1 MNKLYSNIDPKS
13 YVNDF
18 STKRSKS
25 NINIEF
31 NRVALIFFIFF
42 IIYLI
47 YSIHLMHLGS
57 RAKALDPYKSLDVG
71 GPLNR
76 ADIIDINGKYL
87 AKTVSSTNIGI
98 KPSEAINKKKLLL
111 NLKYIFPDKNFNEI
125 ENKFKRNKFFY
136 LEKNISDEKYEQLM
150 KLGDKSIKPEK
161 KILRVYP
168 QKNLFSHLIG
178 QIDSDNIGI
187 SGIEKSK
194 NNLLRETKIPLQ
206 LTLDSDIQFLVRKEL
221 LRFNNIFQTKGSAA
235 ILMNIDNGNIL
246 SLVSLPDFDPNKR
259 ENIKDKNYINKI
271 TKGVYELGSV
281 FKTFTLAAAL
291 DENLIEVDTKFIDLE
306 KSINCGNN
314 TIREYDKKIPKDLTA
329 EEILIRSGN
338 IGSVRIGQKIG
349 VEKFKDFLTKINVI
363 NKIEFDIDE
372 IGIPI
377 SFKWGKCKLATTSF
391 GHGITTTPLQ
401 LAKGYAIVT
410 NGGFEVNPTIIK
422 EKSEKLIKYKKRIIR
437 ENVSK
442 KINPILRKIV
452 TTKEGT
458 ANLADVKGYE
468 IGGKTGTAE
477 KIVSGTYSNQKKINT
492 FASVFP
498 ISHPKFVLVVILD
511 EPEINS
517 EYIYNY
523 RDGSNFKLKGSPRN
537 TSGWTSVEATGH
549 IIEKIGPILATKY
562 IEIN

>member
-1 MNKLYSNIDPKS
+1 MNKSYSKIDANS

-18 STKRSKS
+18 SIKRTKS

-31 NRVALIFFIFF
+31 NRVAFIFFIFF

-47 YSIHLMHLGS
+47 YSIHLIHLGS
-57 RAKALDPYKSLDVG
+57 RVKAVDPFKSPNIVG
-71 GPLNR
+71 SLNR
-76 ADIIDINGKYL
+76 ADIVDINGKYL
-87 AKTVSSTNIGI
+87 AKTVSTTNVGI
-98 KPSEAINKKKLLL
+98 KPSEVINKQKLLL
-111 NLKYIFPDKNFNEI
+111 NLKYIFPDKNFSQI
-125 ENKFKRNKFFY
+125 EDKLKKNKFFY
-136 LEKNISDEKYEQLM
+136 IEKNISDEKYEQLM

-161 KILRVYP
+161 KILRLYP
-168 QKNLFSHLIG
+168 QKNLFSHLVG

-187 SGIEKSK
+187 SGIEKSQ
-194 NNLLRETKIPLQ
+194 NTLLRETKIPLQ

-221 LRFNNIFQTKGSAA
+221 MRFNNIFQSKGSAA
-235 ILMNIDNGNIL
+235 ILMNIHNGNIL

-477 KIVSGTYSNQKKINT
+477 KIVSGKYSNQKKINT

>member
-1 MNKLYSNIDPKS
+1 MDKSYSKIDPNS

-18 STKRSKS
+18 SIKRTKS

-31 NRVALIFFIFF
+31 NRVAFIFFIFF

-47 YSIHLMHLGS
+47 YSIHLIHLGS
-57 RAKALDPYKSLDVG
+57 RVKAVDPFKSPNIV

-76 ADIIDINGKYL
+76 ADIVDINGKYL
-87 AKTVSSTNIGI
+87 AKTVSTTNIGI
-98 KPSEAINKKKLLL
+98 KPSEVINKKKLIL
-111 NLKYIFPDKNFNEI
+111 NLKYIFPDKNFSQI
-125 ENKFKRNKFFY
+125 EDKLKKNKFFY
-136 LEKNISDEKYEQLM
+136 IEKNISDEKYEQLM

-161 KILRVYP
+161 KILRLYP
-168 QKNLFSHLIG
+168 QKNLFSHLVG

-187 SGIEKSK
+187 SGIEKSQ
-194 NNLLRETKIPLQ
+194 NTLLRETKIPLQ

-221 LRFNNIFQTKGSAA
+221 MRFNNVFQSKGSAA
-235 ILMNIDNGNIL
+235 ILMNIHNGNIL

-511 EPEINS
+511 EPKINS

>member
-47 YSIHLMHLGS
+47 YSIHLIHLGS
-57 RAKALDPYKSLDVG
+57 RVKAVDPFKSPNIV

-76 ADIIDINGKYL
+76 ADIVDINGKYL
-87 AKTVSSTNIGI
+87 AKTVSTTNVGI
-98 KPSEAINKKKLLL
+98 KPSEVINKKKLLL
-111 NLKYIFPDKNFNEI
+111 NLKYIFPDKNFSQI
-125 ENKFKRNKFFY
+125 EDKLKKNKFFY
-136 LEKNISDEKYEQLM
+136 IEKNISDEKYEQLM

-161 KILRVYP
+161 KILRLYP
-168 QKNLFSHLIG
+168 QKNLFSHLVG

-187 SGIEKSK
+187 SGIEKSQ
-194 NNLLRETKIPLQ
+194 NTLLRETKIPLQ

-221 LRFNNIFQTKGSAA
+221 MRFNNIFQSKGSAA
-235 ILMNIDNGNIL
+235 ILMNIHNGNIL

-410 NGGFEVNPTIIK
+410 NGGFEVNPKIIK

-477 KIVSGTYSNQKKINT
+477 KIVSGKYSNQKKINT

-562 IEIN
+562 MEIN

>member
-47 YSIHLMHLGS
+47 YSIHLIHLGS

-125 ENKFKRNKFFY
+125 ENKFKKNKFFY
-136 LEKNISDEKYEQLM
+136 LEKNISNEKYEQLM

-178 QIDSDNIGI
+178 QIDIDNIGI

-306 KSINCGNN
+306 KSIDCGKN

-349 VEKFKDFLTKINVI
+349 VEKFKQFLTKINLI

-372 IGIPI
+372 VGIPI
-377 SFKWGKCKLATTSF
+377 PFKWGKCKLATTSF

-410 NGGFEVNPTIIK
+410 NGGFDVNPTIIK
-422 EKSEKLIKYKKRIIR
+422 KKSKKLIKYKKRVLK

-452 TTKEGT
+452 TSKEGT

-477 KIVSGTYSNQKKINT
+477 KIVSGIYSNQKKINT

-498 ISHPKFVLVVILD
+498 ISNPEFVLVVILD
-511 EPEINS
+511 EPKINS

>member
-18 STKRSKS
+18 SIKRSKS

-42 IIYLI
+42 IIYVI
-47 YSIHLMHLGS
+47 YSIHLIHLGS
-57 RAKALDPYKSLDVG
+57 RAKALDPYKSLDVV

-125 ENKFKRNKFFY
+125 ENKFKKNKFFY

-291 DENLIEVDTKFIDLE
+291 DENLIDVDTKFIDLE
-306 KSINCGNN
+306 KSIDCGKN

-349 VEKFKDFLTKINVI
+349 VEKFKQFLTKINLI

-377 SFKWGKCKLATTSF
+377 PFKWGKCKLATTSF

-410 NGGFEVNPTIIK
+410 NGGFDVNPTIIK
-422 EKSEKLIKYKKRIIR
+422 KKSKKLIKYKKRVLK

-452 TTKEGT
+452 TSKEGT

-477 KIVSGTYSNQKKINT
+477 KIVSGIYSNQKKINT

-498 ISHPKFVLVVILD
+498 ISNPEFVLVVILD
-511 EPEINS
+511 EPKINS

>member
-1 MNKLYSNIDPKS
+1 MNKSYSKIDANS

-18 STKRSKS
+18 SIKRTKS

-31 NRVALIFFIFF
+31 NRVAFLFFIFF

-47 YSIHLMHLGS
+47 YSIHLIHLGS
-57 RAKALDPYKSLDVG
+57 RVKAVNPFKSTNIV

-76 ADIIDINGKYL
+76 ADIVDINGKYL
-87 AKTVSSTNIGI
+87 AKTVSTTNVGI
-98 KPSEAINKKKLLL
+98 KPSEVINKKKLLL
-111 NLKYIFPDKNFNEI
+111 NLKYIFPDKNFNQI
-125 ENKFKRNKFFY
+125 EDKLKKNKFFY
-136 LEKNISDEKYEQLM
+136 IEKNISDEKYEQLM

-161 KILRVYP
+161 KILRLYP
-168 QKNLFSHLIG
+168 QKNLFSHLVG

-187 SGIEKSK
+187 SGIEKSQ
-194 NNLLRETKIPLQ
+194 NTLLRETKIPLQ

-221 LRFNNIFQTKGSAA
+221 MRFNNIFQSKGSAA
-235 ILMNIDNGNIL
+235 ILMNIHNGNIL

-498 ISHPKFVLVVILD
+498 ISNPKFILLVILD
-511 EPEINS
+511 EPKINS

>member
-1 MNKLYSNIDPKS
+1 MDKSYSKIDPNS

-18 STKRSKS
+18 SIKRTKS

-31 NRVALIFFIFF
+31 NRVAFIFFIFF

-47 YSIHLMHLGS
+47 YSIHLIHLGS
-57 RAKALDPYKSLDVG
+57 RVKAVDPFKSPNIV

-76 ADIIDINGKYL
+76 ADIVDINGKYL
-87 AKTVSSTNIGI
+87 AKTVSTINVGI
-98 KPSEAINKKKLLL
+98 KPSEVINKKKLLL
-111 NLKYIFPDKNFNEI
+111 NLKYIFPDKNFSQI
-125 ENKFKRNKFFY
+125 EDKLKKNKFFY
-136 LEKNISDEKYEQLM
+136 IEKNISDEKYEQLM

-161 KILRVYP
+161 KILRLYP
-168 QKNLFSHLIG
+168 QKNLFSHLVG

-187 SGIEKSK
+187 SGIEKSQ
-194 NNLLRETKIPLQ
+194 NTLLRETKIPLQ

-221 LRFNNIFQTKGSAA
+221 MRFNNIFQSKGSAA
-235 ILMNIDNGNIL
+235 ILMNIHNGNIL

-281 FKTFTLAAAL
+281 YKTFTLAAAL
-291 DENLIEVDTKFIDLE
+291 EENLIEVETKFIDLE

-477 KIVSGTYSNQKKINT
+477 KIVSGKYSNQKKINT

>member
-47 YSIHLMHLGS
+47 YSIHLIHLGF

-125 ENKFKRNKFFY
+125 ENKFKKNKFFY

-291 DENLIEVDTKFIDLE
+291 DENLIDVDTKFIDLE
-306 KSINCGNN
+306 KSIDCGKN

-349 VEKFKDFLTKINVI
+349 VEKFKQFLTKINLI

-377 SFKWGKCKLATTSF
+377 PFKWGKCKLATTSF

-410 NGGFEVNPTIIK
+410 NGGFDVNPTIIK
-422 EKSEKLIKYKKRIIR
+422 KKSKKLIKYKKRVLK

-452 TTKEGT
+452 TSKEGT

-477 KIVSGTYSNQKKINT
+477 KIVSGIYSNQKKINT

-498 ISHPKFVLVVILD
+498 ISNPEFVLVVILD
-511 EPEINS
+511 EPKINS

>member
-47 YSIHLMHLGS
+47 YSIHLIHLGS
-57 RAKALDPYKSLDVG
+57 RAKALDPYKSLDVS

-111 NLKYIFPDKNFNEI
+111 NLKYIFPDKNFNKI
-125 ENKFKRNKFFY
+125 ENKFKKNKFFY

-291 DENLIEVDTKFIDLE
+291 DENLIDVDTKFIDLE
-306 KSINCGNN
+306 KSIDCGKN

-349 VEKFKDFLTKINVI
+349 VEKFKQFLTKINLI

-377 SFKWGKCKLATTSF
+377 PFKWGKCKLATTSF

-410 NGGFEVNPTIIK
+410 NGGFDVNPTIIK
-422 EKSEKLIKYKKRIIR
+422 KKSKKLIKYKKRVLK

-452 TTKEGT
+452 TSKEGT

-477 KIVSGTYSNQKKINT
+477 KIESGIYSNQKKINT

-498 ISHPKFVLVVILD
+498 ISNPEFVLVVILD
-511 EPEINS
+511 EPKINS

>member
-1 MNKLYSNIDPKS
+1 MDKSYSKIDPNS

-18 STKRSKS
+18 SSKRTKS

-31 NRVALIFFIFF
+31 NRVAFIFF
-42 IIYLI
+42 VFFLIYLI
-47 YSIHLMHLGS
+47 YSIHLIHLGS
-57 RAKALDPYKSLDVG
+57 RAKDIDVYKSQDIA
-71 GPLNR
+71 GPLYR

-98 KPSEAINKKKLLL
+98 KPSEVINKKKLLL
-111 NLKYIFPDKNFNEI
+111 NLKYIFPNKNFSEI
-125 ENKFKRNKFFY
+125 ENKFKKNEFFY
-136 LEKNISDEKYEQLM
+136 IEKNISDEKYEQLM

-168 QKNLFSHLIG
+168 QKNLFSHLVG
-178 QIDSDNIGI
+178 QIDTDNIGI

-194 NNLLRETKIPLQ
+194 NTLLRETKIPLQ

-235 ILMNIDNGNIL
+235 VLMNIDNGNIL
-246 SLVSLPDFDPNKR
+246 SLVSLPDFNPNKR

-291 DENLIEVDTKFIDLE
+291 DENLIEVDTKFLDLE
-306 KSINCGNN
+306 KSIVCGKN
-314 TIREYDKKIPKDLTA
+314 TIKEYDKKIPKDLSA

-349 VEKFKDFLTKINVI
+349 IEKFKSFLTKINVI

-377 SFKWGKCKLATTSF
+377 PFKWGKCKLATVSF

-401 LAKGYAIVT
+401 LAKGYAIIS

-422 EKSEKLIKYKKRIIR
+422 ENSEKLIRYKKRIIK

-442 KINPILRKIV
+442 QINPILRKIV
-452 TTKEGT
+452 TSKEGT
-458 ANLADVKGYE
+458 ANLADIIGYE

-477 KIVSGTYSNQKKINT
+477 KIISGTYSNQKKINT

-498 ISHPKFVLVVILD
+498 MSKPKFVLIVILD
-511 EPEINS
+511 EPQINR

-549 IIEKIGPILATKY
+549 IVEKIGPILATKY
-562 IEIN
+562 LEIN

>member
-1 MNKLYSNIDPKS
+1 MNKSYSKIDPNS

-18 STKRSKS
+18 SIKRTKS

-31 NRVALIFFIFF
+31 NRVAFIFFIFF

-47 YSIHLMHLGS
+47 YSIHLIHLGS
-57 RAKALDPYKSLDVG
+57 RVKAVDPFKSPNIV

-76 ADIIDINGKYL
+76 ADIVDINGKYL
-87 AKTVSSTNIGI
+87 AKTVSTTNVGI
-98 KPSEAINKKKLLL
+98 KPSEVINKQKLLL
-111 NLKYIFPDKNFNEI
+111 NLKYIFPDKNFSQI
-125 ENKFKRNKFFY
+125 EDKLKKNKFFY
-136 LEKNISDEKYEQLM
+136 IEKNISDEKYEQLM

-161 KILRVYP
+161 KILRLYP
-168 QKNLFSHLIG
+168 QKNLFSHLVG

-187 SGIEKSK
+187 SGIEKSQ
-194 NNLLRETKIPLQ
+194 NTLLRETKIPLQ

-221 LRFNNIFQTKGSAA
+221 MRFNNVFQSKGSAA
-235 ILMNIDNGNIL
+235 ILMNIHNGNIL

-477 KIVSGTYSNQKKINT
+477 KIVSGKYSNQKKINT

>member
-1 MNKLYSNIDPKS
+1 MNKSYSKIDTNS

-18 STKRSKS
+18 SIKRTKS

-31 NRVALIFFIFF
+31 NRVAFIFFIFF

-47 YSIHLMHLGS
+47 YSIHLIHLGS
-57 RAKALDPYKSLDVG
+57 RVKAVDPFKSPNIV

-76 ADIIDINGKYL
+76 ADIVDINGKYL
-87 AKTVSSTNIGI
+87 AKTVSTTNVGI
-98 KPSEAINKKKLLL
+98 KPSEVINKKKLLL
-111 NLKYIFPDKNFNEI
+111 NLKYIFPDKNFNQI
-125 ENKFKRNKFFY
+125 EDKLKKNKFFY
-136 LEKNISDEKYEQLM
+136 IEKNISDEKYEQLM

-161 KILRVYP
+161 KILRLYP
-168 QKNLFSHLIG
+168 QKNLFSHLVG

-187 SGIEKSK
+187 SGIEKSQ
-194 NNLLRETKIPLQ
+194 NTLLRETKIPLQ

-221 LRFNNIFQTKGSAA
+221 MRFNNIFQSKGSAA
-235 ILMNIDNGNIL
+235 ILMNIHNGNIL

-349 VEKFKDFLTKINVI
+349 VEKFKNFLTKINVI

>member
-1 MNKLYSNIDPKS
+1 MNKSYSKIDANS

-18 STKRSKS
+18 SIKRTKS

-31 NRVALIFFIFF
+31 NRVAFIFFIFF

-47 YSIHLMHLGS
+47 YSIHLIHLGS
-57 RAKALDPYKSLDVG
+57 RVKAVDPFKSPNIVG
-71 GPLNR
+71 SLNR
-76 ADIIDINGKYL
+76 ADIVDINGKYL
-87 AKTVSSTNIGI
+87 AKTVSTTNVGI
-98 KPSEAINKKKLLL
+98 KPSEVINKQKLLL
-111 NLKYIFPDKNFNEI
+111 NLKYIFPDKNFSQI
-125 ENKFKRNKFFY
+125 EDKLKKNKFFY
-136 LEKNISDEKYEQLM
+136 IEKNISDEKYEQLM

-161 KILRVYP
+161 KILRLYP
-168 QKNLFSHLIG
+168 QKNLFSHLVG

-187 SGIEKSK
+187 SGIEKSQ
-194 NNLLRETKIPLQ
+194 NTLLRETKIPLQ

-221 LRFNNIFQTKGSAA
+221 MRFNNIFQSKGSAA
-235 ILMNIDNGNIL
+235 ILMNIHNGNIL

-442 KINPILRKIV
+442 KINPYFK
-452 TTKEGT
+452 K
-458 ANLADVKGYE
+458 D
-468 IGGKTGTAE
+468 
-477 KIVSGTYSNQKKINT
+477 SNN
-492 FASVFP
+492 
-498 ISHPKFVLVVILD
+498 
-511 EPEINS
+511 
-517 EYIYNY
+517 
-523 RDGSNFKLKGSPRN
+523 
-537 TSGWTSVEATGH
+537 
-549 IIEKIGPILATKY
+549 
-562 IEIN
+562 

>member
-1 MNKLYSNIDPKS
+1 MDKSYFKINPNS

-18 STKRSKS
+18 STKRTKS
-25 NINIEF
+25 NLNIEF
-31 NRVALIFFIFF
+31 NRVAFIFFIFF
-42 IIYLI
+42 TIYSI
-47 YSIHLMHLGS
+47 YSIHLIHLGS
-57 RAKALDPYKSLDVG
+57 RTKDIHTYKSQDKI

-98 KPSEAINKKKLLL
+98 IPSEAINKQKLLL
-111 NLKYIFPDKNFNEI
+111 NLKYIFPDKNFSEI
-125 ENKFKRNKFFY
+125 EDKLKKNKFFY
-136 LEKNISDEKYEQLM
+136 IEKNISDEKYEQLM

-168 QKNLFSHLIG
+168 QKNLFSHLVG
-178 QIDSDNIGI
+178 QIDVDNIGI

-194 NNLLRETKIPLQ
+194 NILLRETKIPLQ

-221 LRFNNIFQTKGSAA
+221 LRFNNVFQTKGSAA
-235 ILMNIDNGNIL
+235 VLMNIDNGNIL

-259 ENIKDKNYINKI
+259 KNIKDKNYINKI

-291 DENLIEVDTKFIDLE
+291 DENLIEVDTKFLDLK
-306 KSINCGNN
+306 KSIVCGKN

-349 VEKFKDFLTKINVI
+349 IEKFKSFLKKINVI
-363 NKIEFDIDE
+363 NQIEFDIDE
-372 IGIPI
+372 MGVPIP
-377 SFKWGKCKLATTSF
+377 FKWGKCKLATISF

-401 LAKGYAIVT
+401 LAKGYAIIS
-410 NGGFEVNPTIIK
+410 NGGFEINPTIIRK
-422 EKSEKLIKYKKRIIR
+422 NKKRLIKYKKRIIK

-442 KINPILRKIV
+442 EINPILRKIV
-452 TTKEGT
+452 TSKEGT
-458 ANLADVKGYE
+458 ANLADIKGYE

-477 KIVSGTYSNQKKINT
+477 KIILGKYSSKKKINT

-498 ISHPKFVLVVILD
+498 ISNPKFVLVVILD
-511 EPEINS
+511 EPQINT

-537 TSGWTSVEATGH
+537 TSGWTSVEAAGH
-549 IIEKIGPILATKY
+549 IVEKIGPILATKY
-562 IEIN
+562 LEIN

>member
-1 MNKLYSNIDPKS
+1 
-13 YVNDF
+13 VNDF
-18 STKRSKS
+18 SIKRTKS

-31 NRVALIFFIFF
+31 NRVAFIFFIFF

-47 YSIHLMHLGS
+47 YSIHLIHLGS
-57 RAKALDPYKSLDVG
+57 RVKAVDPFKSPNIVG
-71 GPLNR
+71 SLNR
-76 ADIIDINGKYL
+76 ADIVDINGKYL
-87 AKTVSSTNIGI
+87 AKTVSTTNVGI
-98 KPSEAINKKKLLL
+98 KPSEVINKQKLLL
-111 NLKYIFPDKNFNEI
+111 NLKYIFPDKNFSQI
-125 ENKFKRNKFFY
+125 EDKLKKNKFFY
-136 LEKNISDEKYEQLM
+136 IEKNISDEKYEQLM

-161 KILRVYP
+161 KILRLYP
-168 QKNLFSHLIG
+168 QKNLFSHLVG

-187 SGIEKSK
+187 SGIEKSQ
-194 NNLLRETKIPLQ
+194 NTLLRETKIPLQ

-221 LRFNNIFQTKGSAA
+221 MRFNNIFQSKGSAA
-235 ILMNIDNGNIL
+235 ILMNIHNGNIL

-477 KIVSGTYSNQKKINT
+477 KIVSGKYSNQKKINT

>member
-1 MNKLYSNIDPKS
+1 MNKSYSKIDPNS

-18 STKRSKS
+18 SIKRTKS

-31 NRVALIFFIFF
+31 NRVAFIFFIFF

-47 YSIHLMHLGS
+47 YSIHLIHLGS
-57 RAKALDPYKSLDVG
+57 RVKAVDPFKSPNIV

-76 ADIIDINGKYL
+76 ADIVDINGKYL
-87 AKTVSSTNIGI
+87 AKTVSTTNVGI
-98 KPSEAINKKKLLL
+98 KPSEVINKKKLLL
-111 NLKYIFPDKNFNEI
+111 NLKYIFPDKNFSQI
-125 ENKFKRNKFFY
+125 EDKLKKNKFFY
-136 LEKNISDEKYEQLM
+136 IEKNISDEKYEQLM
-150 KLGDKSIKPEK
+150 KLGDKSIKSEK
-161 KILRVYP
+161 KILRLYP
-168 QKNLFSHLIG
+168 QKNLFSHLVG

-187 SGIEKSK
+187 SGIEKSQ
-194 NNLLRETKIPLQ
+194 NTLLRETKIPLQ
-206 LTLDSDIQFLVRKEL
+206 LTLDSDIQFLARKEL
-221 LRFNNIFQTKGSAA
+221 MRFNNIFQSKGSAA
-235 ILMNIDNGNIL
+235 ILMNIHNGNIL

-422 EKSEKLIKYKKRIIR
+422 EKSEKLIKYKKRIIN

-452 TTKEGT
+452 ATKEGT

-477 KIVSGTYSNQKKINT
+477 KIISGTYSNQKKINT

-498 ISHPKFVLVVILD
+498 ISKPKFVLVVILD
-511 EPEINS
+511 EPKINA

-537 TSGWTSVEATGH
+537 TAGWTSVEVAGH

-562 IEIN
+562 MEIN

>member
-47 YSIHLMHLGS
+47 YSIHLIHLGS

-125 ENKFKRNKFFY
+125 ENKFKKNKFFY

-306 KSINCGNN
+306 KSIDCGKN

-349 VEKFKDFLTKINVI
+349 VEKFKQFLTKINLI

-377 SFKWGKCKLATTSF
+377 PFKWGKCKLATTSF

-410 NGGFEVNPTIIK
+410 NGGFDVNPTIIK
-422 EKSEKLIKYKKRIIR
+422 KKSKKLIKYKKRVLK

-452 TTKEGT
+452 TSKEGT

-477 KIVSGTYSNQKKINT
+477 KIVSGIYSNQKKINT

-498 ISHPKFVLVVILD
+498 ISNPEFVLVVILD
-511 EPEINS
+511 EPKINS

-537 TSGWTSVEATGH
+537 TSGWTSVEAAGH

>member
-47 YSIHLMHLGS
+47 YSIHLIHLGS

-76 ADIIDINGKYL
+76 ADITDINGKYL

-111 NLKYIFPDKNFNEI
+111 NLKYIFPDKNFNKI
-125 ENKFKRNKFFY
+125 ENRFKKNKFFY

-306 KSINCGNN
+306 KSIDCGKN

-349 VEKFKDFLTKINVI
+349 IEKFKQFLTKINLI

-372 IGIPI
+372 IGVPI

-410 NGGFEVNPTIIK
+410 NGGFDVNPTIIK
-422 EKSEKLIKYKKRIIR
+422 KKSKKLIKYKKRVLK

-452 TTKEGT
+452 TSKEGT

-498 ISHPKFVLVVILD
+498 ISNPEFVLVVILD
-511 EPEINS
+511 EPKINS

>member
-1 MNKLYSNIDPKS
+1 L
-13 YVNDF
+13 NDF
-18 STKRSKS
+18 STRRTKS

-31 NRVALIFFIFF
+31 NRVAFIFFIFF

-47 YSIHLMHLGS
+47 YSIHLIHLGS
-57 RAKALDPYKSLDVG
+57 RVKIKDPYKSQNIV

-76 ADIIDINGKYL
+76 ADIVDINGKYL
-87 AKTVSSTNIGI
+87 AKTVSTTNVGI
-98 KPSEAINKKKLLL
+98 KPSEVINKKKLLL
-111 NLKYIFPDKNFNEI
+111 NLKYIFPDKNFSQI
-125 ENKFKRNKFFY
+125 EDKLKKNKFFY
-136 LEKNISDEKYEQLM
+136 IEKNISDEKYEQLM

-161 KILRVYP
+161 KILRLYP
-168 QKNLFSHLIG
+168 QKNLFSHLVG

-187 SGIEKSK
+187 SGIEKSQ
-194 NNLLRETKIPLQ
+194 NTLLRETKIPLQ

-221 LRFNNIFQTKGSAA
+221 MRFNNIFQSKGSAA
-235 ILMNIDNGNIL
+235 ILMNIHNGNIL

-477 KIVSGTYSNQKKINT
+477 KIVSGKYSNQKKINT

>member
-1 MNKLYSNIDPKS
+1 MNKLYPNIDPKS

-47 YSIHLMHLGS
+47 YSIHLIHLGS
-57 RAKALDPYKSLDVG
+57 RTKALDPYKSLDVS

-125 ENKFKRNKFFY
+125 ENKFKKNKFFY

-291 DENLIEVDTKFIDLE
+291 DENLIDVDTKFIDLE
-306 KSINCGNN
+306 KSIDCGKN

-349 VEKFKDFLTKINVI
+349 VEKFKQFLTKINLI

-377 SFKWGKCKLATTSF
+377 PFKWGKCKLATTSF

-410 NGGFEVNPTIIK
+410 NGGFDVNPTIIK
-422 EKSEKLIKYKKRIIR
+422 KKSKKLIKYKKRVLK

-452 TTKEGT
+452 TSKEGT

-477 KIVSGTYSNQKKINT
+477 KIVSGIYSNQKKINT

-498 ISHPKFVLVVILD
+498 ISNPEFVLVVILD
-511 EPEINS
+511 EPKINS

>member
-1 MNKLYSNIDPKS
+1 MNKSYSKIDPNS

-18 STKRSKS
+18 SIKRTKS

-31 NRVALIFFIFF
+31 NRVAFIFFIFF

-47 YSIHLMHLGS
+47 YSIHLIHLGS
-57 RAKALDPYKSLDVG
+57 RVKAVDPFKSLNIV

-76 ADIIDINGKYL
+76 ADIVDINGKYL
-87 AKTVSSTNIGI
+87 AKTVSTTNVGI
-98 KPSEAINKKKLLL
+98 KPSEVINKKKLLL
-111 NLKYIFPDKNFNEI
+111 NLKYIFPDKNFSQI
-125 ENKFKRNKFFY
+125 EDKLKKNKFFY
-136 LEKNISDEKYEQLM
+136 IEKNISDEKYEQLM

-161 KILRVYP
+161 KILRLYP
-168 QKNLFSHLIG
+168 QKNLFSHLVG

-187 SGIEKSK
+187 SGIEKSQ
-194 NNLLRETKIPLQ
+194 NTLLRETKIPLQ

-221 LRFNNIFQTKGSAA
+221 MRFNNIFQSKGSAA
-235 ILMNIDNGNIL
+235 ILMNIHNGNIL

-477 KIVSGTYSNQKKINT
+477 KIVSGKYSNQKKINT

>member
-1 MNKLYSNIDPKS
+1 MNKSYSKIDPNS

-18 STKRSKS
+18 SIKRTKS

-31 NRVALIFFIFF
+31 NRVAFIFFIFF

-47 YSIHLMHLGS
+47 YSIHLIHLGS
-57 RAKALDPYKSLDVG
+57 RVKAVDPFKSPNIVG
-71 GPLNR
+71 LLNR
-76 ADIIDINGKYL
+76 ADIVDINGKYL
-87 AKTVSSTNIGI
+87 AKTVSTINVGI
-98 KPSEAINKKKLLL
+98 KPSEVINKKKLLL
-111 NLKYIFPDKNFNEI
+111 NLKYIFPDKNFSQI
-125 ENKFKRNKFFY
+125 EDKFKKNKFFY

-161 KILRVYP
+161 KILRLYP
-168 QKNLFSHLIG
+168 QKNLFSHLVG

-187 SGIEKSK
+187 SGIEKSQ
-194 NNLLRETKIPLQ
+194 NTLLRETKIPLQ

-221 LRFNNIFQTKGSAA
+221 MRFNNIFQSKGSAA
-235 ILMNIDNGNIL
+235 ILMNIHNGNIL

-477 KIVSGTYSNQKKINT
+477 KIVSGKYSNQKKINT